1 MSASDLHVSVRAQEM
16 IEAAT
21 PVGGPLGLL
30 SSDRTAAQGI
40 LGSFRTCPLPTGAHT
55 SVEGES
61 FDGYPLRA
69 D

>member
-1 MSASDLHVSVRAQEM
+1 M